1 MEADGDDAA
10 RVQDPLPLAGEPPAD
25 APDLMTL
32 GRRAWATIGIL
43 LTLAILGALL
53 LQLRVLVV
61 PLLIALFPATLLA
74 PVVRMLRSRRWR
86 PAAAAAVVLLA
97 ALLLVGGFVGGLITV
112 ISAGAEPLLR
122 SLAQGIGDL
131 EDFLTRLPLG
141 LVGGGGLQ
149 GLLEQVRERL
159 AANAEQVTSGALSAA
174 VAVVELVASLA
185 LFIVALFFYLKDGA
199 RLATGLRD
207 TLPRAWRNDAQQ
219 MGVRAWT
226 TIGAYFRGQLL
237 VALFDAVFIGIG
249 LALLRV
255 PLALPLAMLVF
266 LGALFPIIGAF
277 VAGSVAV
284 LVALADGGLLAALL
298 VLALIAAV
306 QQVEGNV
313 FQPAILSRAIDLHPL
328 VVIAAIA
335 AGALLLGVLGAFIA
349 VPVAAST
356 ARVVDYLRTRQR
368 PISRPGRPAPG

>member
-1 MEADGDDAA
+1 M
-10 RVQDPLPLAGEPPAD
+10 VTEPP
-25 APDLMTL
+25 PDGHGLVAL

-43 LTLAILGALL
+43 LIVTSLGALL

-74 PVVRMLRSRRWR
+74 PLVARLRSGGWR
-86 PAAAAAVVLLA
+86 PAPAAALVLVG
-97 ALLLVGGFVGGLITV
+97 ALLLVGGFVGGLVTV

-131 EDFLTRLPLG
+131 EQFLTRLPLG

-149 GLLEQVRERL
+149 GLLGQLQERL
-159 AANAEQVTSGALSAA
+159 AANAERVTIGALSAA
-174 VAVVELVASLA
+174 VVVVELIASLA
-185 LFIVALFFYLKDGA
+185 LFIVALFFYLKDGT

-207 TLPRAWRNDAQQ
+207 TLPRAWRTHAEQI
-219 MGVRAWT
+219 GVRAWT

-277 VAGSVAV
+277 VAGGVAV
-284 LVALADGGLLAALL
+284 LVALADGGLLAALA

-306 QQVEGNV
+306 QQVEGHV

-349 VPVAAST
+349 VPVTAST
-356 ARVVDYLRTRQR
+356 ARIVDYLR
-368 PISRPGRPAPG
+368 SR